1 MISNYFLASP
11 IWIGLSVP
19 LLLGPR
25 FQQRR
30 SDAVGI
36 QAGCCDANMERV
48 MTETK
53 TRLVL
58 LP

>member
-1 MISNYFLASP
+1 LQFRILCPFSADP
-11 IWIGLSVP
+11 VG
-19 LLLGPR
+19 